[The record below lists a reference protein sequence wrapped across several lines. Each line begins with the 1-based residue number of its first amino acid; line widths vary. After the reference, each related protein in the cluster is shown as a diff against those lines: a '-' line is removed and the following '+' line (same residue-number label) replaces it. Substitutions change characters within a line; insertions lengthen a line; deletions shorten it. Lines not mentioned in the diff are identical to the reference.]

1 MRKHLRASRQ
11 WLILLV
17 LGPIIVLGSYAGYI
31 HEQGNFHVVVPD
43 RMYRSRQLDKTEL
56 IHYLKTYQI
65 KSIVNLRGVNVGSDW
80 YQNERLVAQEL
91 GISHHDY
98 GISANHDVSDEDLKA
113 IMDIV
118 RTAPM
123 PILIHCK
130 SGADRTG
137 LIAALYQYAQGG
149 RSAEEASSQ
158 LSIWYGHLPFF
169 SNSTA
174 AMDRTFWRYVRQ
186 PRPPCK
192 LADGSAPREATT
204 SCQ

>member
-1 MRKHLRASRQ
+1 MKKTLGPYRW
-11 WLILLV
+11 WLILIL
-17 LGPIIVLGSYAGYI
+17 LGPSLVLGSYAGYI

-56 IHYLKTYQI
+56 IHFLKTYQI
-65 KSIVNLRGVNVGSDW
+65 KSIVNLRGVNTGADW
-80 YQNERLVAQEL
+80 YRDEKLVAHEL
-91 GISHHDY
+91 GISHRDY
-98 GISANHDVSDEDLKA
+98 GISANREVSDEDLKA

-118 RTAPM
+118 RTAPT

-174 AMDRTFWRYVRQ
+174 AMDRTFWRYVRC
-186 PRPPCK
+186 PRPAST
-192 LADGSAPREATT
+192 LANGSVPREVTT